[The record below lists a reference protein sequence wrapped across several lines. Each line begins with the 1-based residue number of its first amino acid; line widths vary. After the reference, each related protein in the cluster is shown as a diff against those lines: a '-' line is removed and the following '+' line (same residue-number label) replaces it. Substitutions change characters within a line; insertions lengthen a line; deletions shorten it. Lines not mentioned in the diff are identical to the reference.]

1 MDNPHHFKKP
11 NNVRGPH
18 FPLFTIAFPLAFLV
32 AILVSGLASAL
43 VIAAMLRFRHV
54 LPMDEPNHRS
64 LHQAPVP
71 RSGGLGIMAGSCLGW
86 LILYL
91 TQENPGLPGLVLPAL
106 GLCAFSLID
115 DVRGLSVIWRL
126 IAQLLA
132 AAIVVASLGAPE
144 YVAGG
149 LLAVLAMT
157 WMTNLFNFMDG
168 ANGLAGGMALFG
180 FGFYALA
187 AWTAGATDLSLIAA
201 CLAAA
206 AAGFLLF
213 NFDPA
218 RIFMG
223 DSGSIPLGFLAAALG
238 LAGWLRGCWPL
249 LFPVLVFSPFIVD
262 ASVTLGRRLL
272 RHEKIWHAHRE
283 HYYQRLIRMG
293 LGHRSAALWEYA
305 LMLACGLAGLTLLG
319 SSQATQT
326 GVALAWL
333 GMYFFIMVRIDA
345 AWRRFEQSLADSR

>member
-1 MDNPHHFKKP
+1 ML
-11 NNVRGPH
+11 
-18 FPLFTIAFPLAFLV
+18 PLLAPLA
-32 AILVSGLASAL
+32 SGLASAL
-43 VIAAMLRFRHV
+43 LIAAMLRYRHA

-64 LHQAPVP
+64 LHLAPVP
-71 RSGGLGIMAGSCLGW
+71 RSGGIGIMVGASVGW
-86 LILYL
+86 GILVM
-91 TQENPGLPGLVLPAL
+91 TQENHALLGLAIPAL

-115 DVRGLSVIWRL
+115 DLRGLSVTWRL

-132 AAIVVASLGAPE
+132 AAIVTLILGVP
-144 YVAGG
+144 GG
-149 LLAVLAMT
+149 IMGALLAILAIT

-180 FGFYALA
+180 FGSYALA
-187 AWTAGATDLSLIAA
+187 AWAAGSTDLALISA

-238 LAGWLRGCWPL
+238 LAGWREGIWPL
-249 LFPVLVFSPFIVD
+249 TFPVLVFSPFIVD
-262 ASVTLGRRLL
+262 ASVTLARRLL
-272 RHEKIWHAHRE
+272 RGEKIWHAHRD

-293 LGHRSAALWEYA
+293 LSHRALALREYAIMLPCGLTGLALINASFFVQILAIIVWSAAYSAIIIRADL
-305 LMLACGLAGLTLLG
+305 
-319 SSQATQT
+319 
-326 GVALAWL
+326 
-333 GMYFFIMVRIDA
+333 
-345 AWRRFEQSLADSR
+345 AWRRHEAAI

>member
-1 MDNPHHFKKP
+1 LFSTTL
-11 NNVRGPH
+11 
-18 FPLFTIAFPLAFLV
+18 PLQFLIA
-32 AILVSGLASAL
+32 ITVSGFVSAL
-43 VIAAMLRFRHV
+43 LIAAMLRYRHA

-64 LHQAPVP
+64 LHAVAVP
-71 RSGGLGIMAGSCLGW
+71 RSGGLGIMAGASVGC
-86 LILYL
+86 LILL
-91 TQENPGLPGLVLPAL
+91 PTQEDPSLLRLALPAL

-115 DVRGLSVIWRL
+115 DLRGLPVIGRL

-132 AAIVVASLGAPE
+132 AGFAAIILGVPGA
-144 YVAGG
+144 VAGA
-149 LLAVLAMT
+149 LLAVLVIT

-187 AWTAGATDLSLIAA
+187 AWHAGSAELALISA

-206 AAGFLLF
+206 AGGFLKF

-223 DSGSIPLGFLAAALG
+223 DAGSIPLGFLAAALG
-238 LAGWLRGCWPL
+238 LAGWTKGCWPL

-272 RHEKIWHAHRE
+272 RGDKIWHAHRE
-283 HYYQRLIRMG
+283 HYYQRLIRLG
-293 LGHRSAALWEYA
+293 LGHRRTALWEYA
-305 LMLACGLAGLTLLG
+305 LMLSCGLSGLALLD
-319 SSQATQT
+319 SSN
-326 GVALAWL
+326 GVQLALVLAWSSTYL
-333 GMYFFIMVRIDA
+333 LIIVRIDA
-345 AWRRFEQSLADSR
+345 AWRHREAIS

>member
-1 MDNPHHFKKP
+1 MPSLD
-11 NNVRGPH
+11 
-18 FPLFTIAFPLAFLV
+18 LLALSAV
-32 AILVSGLASAL
+32 LASGLVCVL
-43 VIAAMLRFRHV
+43 LIAAMLRFRHA

-64 LHQAPVP
+64 LHMAPVP
-71 RSGGLGIMAGSCLGW
+71 RSGGLGIMAGAALGW
-86 LILYL
+86 AMLFVVADTGTLSPL
-91 TQENPGLPGLVLPAL
+91 LLAAL

-115 DVRGLSVIWRL
+115 DLRGLSVIWRL

-132 AAIVVASLGAPE
+132 AALVVSKLGLP
-144 YVAGG
+144 GGLMLG
-149 LLAVLAMT
+149 LLAVLAIT

-187 AWTAGATDLSLIAA
+187 AWMAGSTDIALVAA

-206 AAGFLLF
+206 AAGFLLY

-223 DSGSIPLGFLAAALG
+223 DAGSIPLGFLAAALG
-238 LAGWLRGCWPL
+238 LAGWVKGCWPL

-262 ASVTLGRRLL
+262 ASVTLSKRLL
-272 RHEKIWHAHRE
+272 RREKIWHAHRE

-293 LGHRSAALWEYA
+293 LGHKNAALAEYA
-305 LMLACGLAGLTLLG
+305 LMLACGLCALFLLN
-319 SSQATQT
+319 SSLGAQMA
-326 GVALAWL
+326 VAIGWL
-333 GMYFFIMVRIDA
+333 GLYVIIMIRIDFT
-345 AWRRFEQSLADSR
+345 WRHQEKQP